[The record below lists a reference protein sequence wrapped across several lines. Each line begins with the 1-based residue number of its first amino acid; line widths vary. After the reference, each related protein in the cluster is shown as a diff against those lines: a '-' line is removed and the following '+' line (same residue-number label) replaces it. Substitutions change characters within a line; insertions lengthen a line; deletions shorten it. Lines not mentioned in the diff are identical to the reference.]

1 MSRRIEIVQK
11 LIAVLL
17 VIFCLACSLAPAADA
32 LGALAGLTIAG
43 QAVMSTGMLNNLL
56 VIGADAC
63 GFTNAIRDAID
74 NSSTAQTI
82 GEFIEEQFSLWRGD
96 YGMALVHA
104 LNVAQSGTKYLE
116 DGRLVFDYAMSNMMD
131 SFYEWLWSVD
141 GGNLMQYATV
151 ISGSESSVSGSL
163 VDGILTQPFPIA
175 SRITVHS
182 DASNGDYSIYDFN
195 APVLGTSYIS
205 GSNTNL
211 YLLFASDTVVT
222 INYTQYSYN
231 NNGVLTNTLTGSFS
245 TNSNTGLF
253 DNKSCYYG
261 YYYISGTRR
270 TNTSSTISIPLLS
283 SITQTDM
290 RKIAWTI
297 FYGDITSIGDYVENP
312 GAFHLPDPSV
322 YDTNVIN
329 PTDSIAFPNYPSDT
343 IDGTMAIGDYLT
355 GLADLIGSAVSDA
368 VISLPI
374 ELTDGISSTIELELT
389 DALPI
394 EQAKEADI
402 TGAEDATT
410 NPSPG
415 DLGPYT
421 IDLRD
426 FFPFCIP
433 FDIYR
438 MLTMFRGSAEAP
450 RFTWRFYVPNVVDQ
464 NIVIDLSG
472 FDSAARILRS
482 MELIAFCIGLAFVT
496 KKLIQGGD

>member
-1 MSRRIEIVQK
+1 MSRRFEILQK
-11 LIAVLL
+11 FIAVLL

-43 QAVMSTGMLNNLL
+43 QAVMTTGMLNNLL

-74 NSSTAQTI
+74 NSPTAQTI

-131 SFYEWLWSVD
+131 SFYQWLWSEE
-141 GGNLMQYATV
+141 GGNLKEYGTISSSSGGIVNIDNVNLTPLQYPDYEYFLSAVDTDILYIYLSGVSWGGYILHFSHTV
-151 ISGSESSVSGSL
+151 RITRYGSL
-163 VDGILTQPFPIA
+163 LIICSSSPFT
-175 SRITVHS
+175 ST
-182 DASNGDYSIYDFN
+182 G
-195 APVLGTSYIS
+195 SYINS
-205 GSNTNL
+205 DGSPSVGNFSSNAVSLNGVTYYRYSFSNSRVDYYNPSVGMSYFL
-211 YLLFASDTVVT
+211 NNGIEGSFNSLRSWDQCYLLL
-222 INYTQYSYN
+222 
-231 NNGVLTNTLTGSFS
+231 NGQLQG
-245 TNSNTGLF
+245 
-253 DNKSCYYG
+253 
-261 YYYISGTRR
+261 
-270 TNTSSTISIPLLS
+270 
-283 SITQTDM
+283 
-290 RKIAWTI
+290 
-297 FYGDITSIGDYVENP
+297 IGDFEENP

-374 ELTDGISSTIELELT
+374 ELTDGITSTIELELT

-402 TGAEDATT
+402 TGAEDATI